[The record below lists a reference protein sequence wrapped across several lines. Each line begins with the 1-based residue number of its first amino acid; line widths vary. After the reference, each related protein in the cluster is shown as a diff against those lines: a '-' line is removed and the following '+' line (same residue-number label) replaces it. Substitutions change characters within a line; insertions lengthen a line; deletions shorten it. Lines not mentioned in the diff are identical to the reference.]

1 MTDRVSV
8 ASDFDCA
15 KRTKGKETDNL
26 LGKTDRTDNLFQIY
40 QLTAS
45 STVGLSEM

>member
-8 ASDFDCA
+8 ASDFECA

-26 LGKTDRTDNLFQIY
+26 FGKTDRTDILFQIH

-45 STVGLSEM
+45 STVELSEM